1 MNITRKFHIIFKL
14 RQNLID
20 SKGKFSCEKQKYP
33 PDLPPEQECE
43 KYLKQAE
50 KLVPEDKKEE
60 FKTGSMIEISDGEES
75 FECYKREKWETQY
88 GWCETVKSKMK
99 SKHWGF
105 CSPSCQYVHSGS
117 ETVKLNRQ
125 SHGVLIYTTF
135 IPNIL
140 AINFNFKLKQYYEN
154 LTIF

>member
-1 MNITRKFHIIFKL
+1 MKL

-50 KLVPEDKKEE
+50 KLVPKDQKEE
-60 FKTGSMIEISDGEES
+60 FKTGSMIEISDGETS
-75 FECYKREKWETQY
+75 FECFKREKWETQY
-88 GWCETVKSKMK
+88 GWCETVQSREK

-105 CSPSCQYVHSGS
+105 CSSSCQYFHSRS
-117 ETVKLNRQ
+117 ETVKLILK
-125 SHGVLIYTTF
+125 SHKGLIYKVF
-135 IPNIL
+135 CS
-140 AINFNFKLKQYYEN
+140 
-154 LTIF
+154 